1 MSNWAF
7 KNMNSRSSSWAW
19 RTSKRR
25 SNWAFS
31 RSRNSS
37 FWAFSTP
44 KKKGT
49 YAKHWG
55 FEPERDRVMHR
66 ERKKPRFWI
75 W

>member
-7 KNMNSRSSSWAW
+7 KNMNGGSSWGGKSNKSSSWGW
-19 RTSKRR
+19 RAPK
-25 SNWAFS
+25 
-31 RSRNSS
+31 NSS
-37 FWAFSTP
+37 AWAFSTP

-55 FEPERDRVMHR
+55 IDPERDRVKGF